1 MENEKDLT
9 DAELATVMR
18 VSVQTVYTQAKEG
31 GTLNSIKH
39 YFIGRKRLWNYESVK
54 LFREGV

>member
-18 VSVQTVYTQAKEG
+18 VSVQTVYVQAKEG
-31 GTLNSIKH
+31 GTLNK
-39 YFIGRKRLWNYESVK
+39 G
-54 LFREGV
+54 GVTNGTNC